1 MARHYKRRSF
11 ATSELAKI
19 FDPQSYAKWATEALL
34 WWAPMLGLH
43 MGLRASEAPFISLD
57 DVVEQDG
64 VICIVLVDKHARPLN
79 GSNGEGLR
87 NRRRKRA
94 WTVPM
99 PQALLDMGFAAYV
112 AAARHDGEH
121 LIFISE
127 LGASTR
133 PPGAGIRSQFA
144 RYLRLQGIEMRNF
157 SSLPQTFGE
166 ALSRSEINSDDLSD
180 LLRNSKLELKLAKRF
195 FPVKPRMFELKSI
208 VTPLQ
213 RTQYPRACTQEAR
226 C

>member
-1 MARHYKRRSF
+1 
-11 ATSELAKI
+11 
-19 FDPQSYAKWATEALL
+19 
-34 WWAPMLGLH
+34 
-43 MGLRASEAPFISLD
+43 
-57 DVVEQDG
+57 
-64 VICIVLVDKHARPLN
+64 
-79 GSNGEGLR
+79 
-87 NRRRKRA
+87 
-94 WTVPM
+94 
-99 PQALLDMGFAAYV
+99 
-112 AAARHDGEH
+112 
-121 LIFISE
+121 
-127 LGASTR
+127 
-133 PPGAGIRSQFA
+133 
-144 RYLRLQGIEMRNF
+144 MRNF